1 MQRFLAYGPLPVRA
15 QVRASRSLEERSVF
29 DVQQRQA
36 EVGSALFYEKLEPLS
51 IKDHGHLG
59 VSLTANPYAFLAET
73 HAVPITA
80 DEFQYAA
87 VCYPIVFTRKAIEAC
102 QVFENLARRTRD
114 LIAVLERYDLFEDRQ
129 LSVPRANSDGTEASP
144 AKIDD
149 CLTISERKLGE
160 LPAEDY
166 LKLRDMGIPGI
177 AYAQLLSL
185 RLWPKLL
192 SRVARMHAAMRS

>member
-15 QVRASRSLEERSVF
+15 PVRASRSLEERSVF

-87 VCYPIVFTRKAIEAC
+87 VCYPIVFTREAKVPVVLMGPNPGTN
-102 QVFENLARRTRD
+102 VFIAQDGEMDPEAYVPAYVQRYPFLPVSTGPLGRLPIGRRCPSLRTGS
-114 LIAVLERYDLFEDRQ
+114 IQ
-129 LSVPRANSDGTEASP
+129 LSPGKRSRHVRS
-144 AKIDD
+144 
-149 CLTISERKLGE
+149 
-160 LPAEDY
+160 
-166 LKLRDMGIPGI
+166 LKT
-177 AYAQLLSL
+177 
-185 RLWPKLL
+185 
-192 SRVARMHAAMRS
+192 SRVEPGT

>member
-1 MQRFLAYGPLPVRA
+1 M
-15 QVRASRSLEERSVF
+15 F